1 MAACIIGIP
10 LGVILGR
17 AAWARIAANL
27 YVVPRPMAPLA
38 LLALIGLVLVGV
50 AVVASLVPSARA
62 VRLKPAAVLH
72 AD

>member
-1 MAACIIGIP
+1 
-10 LGVILGR
+10 
-17 AAWARIAANL
+17 
-27 YVVPRPMAPLA
+27 MAPLA
-38 LLALIGLVLVGV
+38 LLVLIGLVLVAV